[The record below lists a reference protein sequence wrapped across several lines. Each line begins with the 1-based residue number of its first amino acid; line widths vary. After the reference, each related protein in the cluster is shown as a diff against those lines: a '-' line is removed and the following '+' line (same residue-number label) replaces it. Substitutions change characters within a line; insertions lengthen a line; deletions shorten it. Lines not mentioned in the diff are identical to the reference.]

1 MYSYEIINDAV
12 NSVYFCEGN
21 DNCPVYLDLEETEKF
36 ELATRIGCVEH
47 DLENHLASAV
57 FDALVW
63 SKLNIYSWHTRRLND
78 WLQLGCIKAPPF
90 SALLLAFSV
99 AAENMRQSEGLSKQN
114 YYGRLTE
121 FLCCEEEISKVSAAG
136 KYTEIFWQSLNQ
148 WLLSNDLNYGIP
160 TAKQI

>member
-57 FDALVW
+57 FDTLVW

-121 FLCCEEEISKVSAAG
+121 FLC
-136 KYTEIFWQSLNQ
+136 
-148 WLLSNDLNYGIP
+148 
-160 TAKQI
+160 